1 MFGLTV
7 GRRASAGPAVDDD
20 TLVAAQRLTVTRGQQ
35 PVLCNV
41 DVAVKAGQ
49 VVTLVGPNGSGKS
62 TLVQVLT
69 GLIRDHQ
76 GQVRR
81 RDGLRVGYVP
91 QHFRIDRNLPITA
104 RRFMKLAPRGRHG
117 NWDSAVADAGVA
129 HLLERPMQGLSG
141 GELRR
146 VLLARA
152 LLSRP
157 HLLALDEPAAGLDQR
172 GQGELYRLI
181 RHIRERY
188 GCGVLVVSHDLNLV
202 MAATDQVL
210 CLSEGHILCRGAP
223 ESVRAHPEY
232 LALFGSHL
240 GPETAVFP
248 HAHDHEPGEH
258 CSHG

>member
-1 MFGLTV
+1 MFGMSRRTTAGWCLPDGSGPLVEAQGLTV
-7 GRRASAGPAVDDD
+7 RRGEN
-20 TLVAAQRLTVTRGQQ
+20 

-41 DVAVKAGQ
+41 DMTVDHGR

-62 TLVQVLT
+62 TLVQALI

-76 GQVRR
+76 GRVRR
-81 RDGLRVGYVP
+81 REGLRVGYVP

-104 RRFMKLAPRGRHG
+104 RRFMRLAPRGHRGH
-117 NWDSAVADAGVA
+117 WADAVADAGVER
-129 HLLERPMQGLSG
+129 LLDRPMQGLSG

-157 HLLALDEPAAGLDQR
+157 QLLALDEPAAGLDQR
-172 GQGELYRLI
+172 GQAELYRLI
-181 RHIRERY
+181 RHVRDRY

-202 MAATDQVL
+202 LAATDQVL

-232 LALFGSHL
+232 RALFGSHL

-248 HAHDHEPGEH
+248 HAHGPGEM
-258 CSHG
+258 CGHG

>member
-1 MFGLTV
+1 MFGLIHNPPHA
-7 GRRASAGPAVDDD
+7 GRLPAAAT
-20 TLVAAQRLTVTRGQQ
+20 TLVEARGLTVRRGDQ

-41 DVAVKAGQ
+41 DLVVESGQ

-69 GLIRDHQ
+69 GVIRDYR
-76 GQVRR
+76 GQVGRR
-81 RDGLRVGYVP
+81 TGLRVGYVP
-91 QHFRIDRNLPITA
+91 QHFRIDRNLPITV
-104 RRFMKLAPRGRHG
+104 RRFMKLAPRGRRGH
-117 NWDSAVADAGVA
+117 WAEAVADAGVSQ
-129 HLLERPMQGLSG
+129 LLDRPMQGLSG

-181 RHIRERY
+181 RHVRDRY

-232 LALFGSHL
+232 RALFGAHL

-248 HAHDHEPGEH
+248 HAHGPGEG
-258 CSHG
+258 CTHG